1 MAKSDRDGKK
11 IKLVQQGT
19 ADRANLITARAAI
32 LFAVKVADIRSPGRG
47 TKVLVTARH
56 LVAHALRV
64 EIGWTLQ
71 EVAKFL
77 ARSGHDVVI
86 TSVKNAEK
94 LLEEQPTVAAAY
106 AQMIAA

>member
-1 MAKSDRDGKK
+1 MSKSDRDGKK

-19 ADRANLITARAAI
+19 ADRAELITARAAI
-32 LFAVKVADIRSPGRG
+32 LFSVRVADIRAPGRG

-64 EIGWTLQ
+64 EVGWTLQ
-71 EVAKFL
+71 EVAKYL
-77 ARSGHDVVI
+77 DRSGHDVVI

-94 LLEEQPTVAAAY
+94 LLSNDATVAAAY